1 MLFKNLLRVNPS
13 FVGYLLAKD
22 KRIAEN
28 YKVFAIFPEERD
40 CLDFLE
46 VYSCFSKKKTAYFP
60 PSSVLPFS
68 ESIAISPSQFE
79 RMKVLW
85 ELPNIKVIA
94 TTVQALM
101 RKTIPGE
108 VLRKEYVY
116 IIPGEEVLRD
126 QFVEELINLGY
137 ERVGVAEEKGC
148 FSVKGMV
155 IDVFSP
161 QYEHPARIEFFGDE
175 VINLRLFD
183 IQTQKS
189 IKPLEELIILPARE
203 AFFPKNAKEIYE
215 RILSYRGKVN
225 SERLSEFLKQVEHRK
240 VLENE
245 DFLLPL
251 LFPNLK
257 PLFENSA
264 EKKLYILFEPEELLH
279 KAQEFWEKILAFAER
294 AKQKGKL
301 IFDLG
306 LLYITPDNLFAS
318 FEAGENVFARESYVV
333 DEVSQVFEI
342 KEVSSLLFKKE
353 LNKEEAQ
360 LDRVE
365 QGFSTLIELL
375 EEGFTVYL
383 FVGSH
388 HAKEVIKAGLKTRCG
403 KVYDNLIFVDG
414 ELKRGFIYE
423 KDLISVVSEFELFG
437 KRSFKAT
444 QSKPKSRFRR
454 FEDLKPGDFVVH
466 RTYGIGKYLGLKT
479 LAVNG
484 MEGDFLEIEYAD
496 GDKLYLPPARLDELY
511 PYVGVSD
518 KEPKLDKLGKQT
530 FLKRR
535 REVEKRLAEVVQEIL
550 AIYAERRAMPGFT
563 LNFPALSYQQFINTF
578 PYEETPDQASTI
590 EEVISDL
597 CQEKLMERLV
607 VGDVGFGK
615 TEVALRAAFITAY
628 NGKQVAVLV
637 PTTIL
642 AEQHYQN
649 FKERLSPFGIEVGV
663 LSRLRSQ
670 AEIKKT
676 LKGLAEGKIGVVIG
690 THRLLSSDVHFKDLG
705 LLIIDEEHRF
715 GVKQKER
722 LKQLKKSTKVLILS
736 ATPIPRSLQLSL
748 LGIFDLSVI
757 ETPPPGRKSIIT
769 YLARFDREIIKTAI
783 ERELARDGQVFF
795 VHPRIK
801 GLASLAN
808 LIRELVPSA
817 KVDVIHGQ
825 MSEEVL
831 EKNIYKF
838 LKREVDVLVCT
849 PIIGSG
855 IDIPSANTILIN
867 RADMFGLADL
877 YQLRGRVGRAD
888 VQAYAYLLV
897 PDLNNLTDEARK
909 RLRAIMQHTELG
921 SGFKLAMS
929 DLKIRGAGELL
940 GLNQSGHINA
950 VGYELYLELLEN
962 TVKAL
967 KGERI
972 EDWEPEVNFK
982 IQAYIP
988 QSYVPDPEERLSLY
1002 RELVLC
1008 KTEDDLFE
1016 FKNLLED
1023 KYGRL
1028 PKEAE
1033 NLTKIYYLKLL
1044 MKKHGILQVE
1054 EKGKSLVITLRDER
1068 LLPRFRGAIKTAES
1082 IKLERVETKR
1092 GLAKLQLAYKKE
1104 PLDLALHLISGL

>member
-1 MLFKNLLRVNPS
+1 MLRKSLQGINPS
-13 FVGYLLAKD
+13 FVAYFLAKNQ
-22 KRIAEN
+22 KLIEN
-28 YKVFAIFPEERD
+28 YKLFALFPEERD
-40 CLDFLE
+40 CIDFLN
-46 VYSCFSKKKTAYFP
+46 VFSFFSRQKSAYFP
-60 PSSVLPFS
+60 PNPVLPFS
-68 ESIAISPSQFE
+68 ESVAITSAHFE
-79 RMKVLW
+79 RIKVLW
-85 ELPNIKVIA
+85 ELPTSKVVA
-94 TTVQALM
+94 TTIQALM
-101 RKTIPGE
+101 RKTIPRD
-108 VLRKEYVY
+108 VLKSEYIY
-116 IIPGEEVLRD
+116 LIPGEEIPRD
-126 QFVEELINLGY
+126 AFVEGLVNLGY
-137 ERVGVAEEKGC
+137 ERVGVVEEKGS

-161 QYEHPARIEFFGDE
+161 QYDHPTRVEFFGDE
-175 VINLRLFD
+175 VVSLRLFD
-183 IQTQKS
+183 SQTQKS

-203 AFFPKNAKEIYE
+203 AFFPKDSKPIYE
-215 RILSYRGKVN
+215 RVLSHKEKI
-225 SERLSEFLKQVEHRK
+225 SPMRLSELLSQVDHRK

-257 PLFENSA
+257 ALFENSE
-264 EKKLYILFEPEELLH
+264 EKPLFLLYEPETLQD
-279 KAQEFWEKILAFAER
+279 KAYEFWEKLSSLAHR
-294 AKQKGKL
+294 AKERGKL
-301 IFDLG
+301 IFDES
-306 LLYITPDNLFAS
+306 LLYVPPQELFATLVRTD
-318 FEAGENVFARESYVV
+318 NIIAREAYYA
-333 DEVSQVFEI
+333 DEPSLTFEI
-342 KEVSSLLFKKE
+342 KEIKDLLLKKERPSSDRIEEGFSSLL
-353 LNKEEAQ
+353 
-360 LDRVE
+360 
-365 QGFSTLIELL
+365 ELL
-375 EEGFTVYL
+375 EEGFNVYL
-383 FVGSH
+383 FVSSS
-388 HAKEVIKAGLKTRCG
+388 HAKEVIQAGLESRGAHDLERLT
-403 KVYDNLIFVDG
+403 FVSG
-414 ELKRGFIYE
+414 ELRRGFIFPQE
-423 KDLISVVSEFELFG
+423 AICVTSESELFG
-437 KRSFKAT
+437 KRSAKT
-444 QSKPKSRFRR
+444 SQIKPKGRFRR

-466 RTYGIGKYLGLKT
+466 RTYGIGRYLGLKT

-518 KEPKLDKLGKQT
+518 REPRLDKLGRQT

-535 REVEKRLAEVVQEIL
+535 REVEKRLTEVVQEIL
-550 AIYAERRAMPGFT
+550 TIYAERKAMPGYS
-563 LNFPALSYQQFINTF
+563 LSFPALAYQQFVNSF
-578 PYEETPDQASTI
+578 PYEETPDQASAV

-597 CQEKLMERLV
+597 CQDKLMERLV

-615 TEVALRAAFITAY
+615 TEVALRATFIAAY

-642 AEQHYQN
+642 AEQHYQT

-663 LSRLRSQ
+663 LSRLRSPK
-670 AEIKKT
+670 EIKEI
-676 LKGLAEGKIGVVIG
+676 LKGLAEGRVQVVIG

-748 LGIFDLSVI
+748 LGIFDLSVM
-757 ETPPPGRKSIIT
+757 ETPPPGRKTITT
-769 YLARFDREIIKTAI
+769 YLARFDREVIKSAI
-783 ERELARDGQVFF
+783 EAELSRGGQVYF

-808 LIRELVPSA
+808 FIKELVPSA
-817 KVDVIHGQ
+817 RVEVVHGQ
-825 MSEEVL
+825 MPEEVL
-831 EKNIYKF
+831 EKNVYKF

-855 IDIPSANTILIN
+855 VDIPTANTIIIN

-897 PDLNNLTDEARK
+897 PDLNSLTEEARK
-909 RLRAIMQHTELG
+909 RLRALMQHTELG

-962 TVKAL
+962 TIKAL
-967 KGERI
+967 KGEKI
-972 EDWEPEVNFK
+972 EDWEPEVNLK
-982 IQAYIP
+982 VQAYIP
-988 QSYVPDPEERLSLY
+988 QTYVPDPEERLSLY

-1008 KTEDDLFE
+1008 KTEEELFE
-1016 FKNLLED
+1016 FKSLLED
-1023 KYGRL
+1023 KYGKM

-1033 NLTKIYYLKLL
+1033 NLLKIYHLKLL
-1044 MKKHGILQVE
+1044 MRRHGILQVE
-1054 EKGKSLVITLRDER
+1054 ERGSILFLIFKNDGLVPRLRSVLKNVEG
-1068 LLPRFRGAIKTAES
+1068 FKVG
-1082 IKLERVETKR
+1082 RVEAQKGLTKM
-1092 GLAKLQLAYKKE
+1092 QLFFKKE
-1104 PLDLALHLISGL
+1104 PLDLALSLIGRL